1 MVKPLIH
8 PASDHILSLLM
19 KNLPQSLLITGPEG
33 IGLSMVSRYV
43 AESISKIFITVLPE
57 KDEKVDIEK
66 GTINVASIRKLYDQT
81 RTKSAGNRII
91 LIDYAERMT
100 VQAQNAFLKLLEE
113 PGVGTYFILAT
124 HTPTRLLPTVAS
136 RVQSIELI
144 PLNAGQTEAFI
155 NTLNVTDI
163 HIRAQLLFMA
173 DGLPAELSRLTQNS
187 VYFDAK
193 VAIVRDARELLQGST
208 YKKLLIAQKYKD
220 DREATLGL
228 LTAASN
234 ILRQSITAKPQ
245 ESLIGQIDGL
255 LVAYQKVKA
264 NGNIR
269 LCLARF
275 VIQ

>member
-33 IGLSMVSRYV
+33 IGLSAVSRYV

-81 RTKSAGNRII
+81 RTKSVGNRII